1 MTKNTKKNDTTLIGC
16 GYWGTNIAKA
26 LTKLKK
32 NKIIIYDENRLNSLI
47 LKKRFPDKTIIS
59 KNLKNI
65 LNDKNIENV
74 ILATPPEKNYQLLK
88 QCIKNKKNIFIE
100 KPGLKNYSEIWI
112 IGGTSVY
119 DLFLK
124 SELIKINEI
133 YITYID
139 SEYTC
144 DTFFPKLNENKF
156 YFVSKKKHEKNNIL
170 NNTYIY
176 DIIYKSY

>member
-1 MTKNTKKNDTTLIGC
+1 MPVEVILIAAVTVDGFIARHSLEVTAWSKDLHLFKKQTMGHPVVMGSNTWTSLNNKGLIGRD
-16 GYWGTNIAKA
+16 N
-26 LTKLKK
+26 
-32 NKIIIYDENRLNSLI
+32 LI
-47 LKKRFPDKTIIS
+47 LSKSQIFDYTINNNIVKSFNSIELLIS
-59 KNLKNI
+59 FL
-65 LNDKNIENV
+65 
-74 ILATPPEKNYQLLK
+74 
-88 QCIKNKKNIFIE
+88 C
-100 KPGLKNYSEIWI
+100 LKNYSEIWI